1 MGLGVY
7 WTSPIIACEFSQG
20 GSRLFFDPSIWRAG
34 VVDLL
39 NSILWKISGRGD
51 AGLVFG
57 KAGKSTWCFSSSF
70 IGYKLSEEIN
80 TPSKG
85 NITQEKT
92 PCAKKRFLSMQISL
106 IFFYLLPSLRE
117 VLLYALKAVWK
128 NVVTVFF
135 WQENFWLKNS

>member
-1 MGLGVY
+1 M
-7 WTSPIIACEFSQG
+7 
-20 GSRLFFDPSIWRAG
+20 
-34 VVDLL
+34 
-39 NSILWKISGRGD
+39 
-51 AGLVFG
+51 VFG

-128 NVVTVFF
+128 KCGNCFF
-135 WQENFWLKNS
+135 LTREFLTKEFLSISFSEKSMIIRSRGKSVGI